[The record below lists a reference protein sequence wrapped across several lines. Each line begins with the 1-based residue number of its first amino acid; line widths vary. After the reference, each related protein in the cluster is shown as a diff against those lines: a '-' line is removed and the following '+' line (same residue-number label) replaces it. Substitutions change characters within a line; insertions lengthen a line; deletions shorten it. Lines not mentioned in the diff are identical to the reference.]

1 MTEQPGRVTRVVASA
16 SDVAIC
22 SYAKPPRTVNSR
34 RLGTCGRGELAIAEY
49 RLICVVRRADGH
61 PRAVGYSESGNGVM
75 YDDLWSIE
83 EARRAIQEG
92 HRLYTVDPST
102 GERVEL
108 ELAGEDI
115 RAKPERGTNNVL
127 DDLPPCG

>member
-1 MTEQPGRVTRVVASA
+1 
-16 SDVAIC
+16 
-22 SYAKPPRTVNSR
+22 
-34 RLGTCGRGELAIAEY
+34 
-49 RLICVVRRADGH
+49 
-61 PRAVGYSESGNGVM
+61 M
-75 YDDLWSIE
+75 YDELWSIE

-92 HRLYTVDPST
+92 HRLYIVDPST

-115 RAKPERGTNNVL
+115 RAKRERGTDNVL